1 MTALETSLANTPT
14 EFVIEQPRRP
24 IWHEM
29 RSPAFLAVVLRGA
42 VCCLVLA
49 AVVITWELTNAQFST
64 FFALSAAI
72 SLVVLMLRG
81 DLRMRMVP
89 DLTRYV
95 PRVVASVT
103 IGTGFALIIDSAS
116 GLWDV
121 SGEVLVRQLAVL
133 TLATMFGVDLG
144 LLLRRPMACGSIA
157 EPSNHRGQH

>member
-29 RSPAFLAVVLRGA
+29 RSPRFSLSCSGALCAPGACGCGDHMGADKRPVLD
-42 VCCLVLA
+42 L
-49 AVVITWELTNAQFST
+49 
-64 FFALSAAI
+64 FALSAAI

-95 PRVVASVT
+95 PRVCLSN
-103 IGTGFALIIDSAS
+103 DRD
-116 GLWDV
+116 GLCPD
-121 SGEVLVRQLAVL
+121 
-133 TLATMFGVDLG
+133 
-144 LLLRRPMACGSIA
+144 
-157 EPSNHRGQH
+157 HR